1 MTTTSEAV
9 WEPFAPGYTDD
20 PYPQIAALRD
30 ADTPPEHP
38 IGLYVLWR
46 YDDVS
51 ALLAAGMSVEDRSLA
66 PDSPM
71 RGLIPSDP
79 DSTPRGG
86 ASMLDRDPPDHTRL
100 RRLVQR
106 AFTPRAVAELEP
118 LIGSLVDE
126 ALDGLADSAAPD
138 LVSEL
143 AFPLPFAVI
152 TRMLGMPDGDTERIR
167 DLSGLLVRSLEP
179 VPDESVAEAIVA
191 ADEEMIQ
198 LVSDAIAWKRRNPA
212 DDLLTALIAAR
223 SDGDALTA
231 EELVA
236 QVILL
241 YVAGHET
248 TVNLISGGT
257 KALLDHPDQYRRLR
271 EDPSLVPNAVEEM
284 LRYDSPVQMTRRI
297 TTEPWSVRGRQIPA
311 GTFVIGYL
319 ASANRDPLHFGPDAD
334 RLVVDRPTARDHL
347 SFSTGVHHCLG
358 SALARLEARVAFERL
373 TQRFPELALAGPVEW
388 NGRINLRGPATLPVQ
403 VR

>member
-1 MTTTSEAV
+1 MTSTTQAV
-9 WEPFAPGYTDD
+9 WDPFAPGYTDD
-20 PYPQIAALRD
+20 PYPHIGALRD
-30 ADTPPEHP
+30 ADAPPEHP

-51 ALLAAGMSVEDRSLA
+51 ALLAAGMSVEERSLA

-71 RGLIPSDP
+71 RGLIPEDP
-79 DSTPRGG
+79 DSAPRGG
-86 ASMLDRDPPDHTRL
+86 TSMLDRDPPDHTRL

-106 AFTPRAVAELEP
+106 AFTPRAVAALEP
-118 LIGSLVDE
+118 MIGELVDE
-126 ALDGLADSAAPD
+126 ALDRLVASPSPE

-167 DLSGLLVRSLEP
+167 ELSGMLVRSLEP
-179 VPDESVAEAIVA
+179 VPDASVAQEIIA
-191 ADEEMIQ
+191 ADDEMIRIV
-198 LVSDAIAWKRRNPA
+198 LDAIAWKRRNPA

-223 SDGDALTA
+223 HEGDALTE

-257 KALLDHPDQYRRLR
+257 LALLNHPDQYQRLR
-271 EDPSLVPNAVEEM
+271 QDPSLIPNAVEEM
-284 LRYDSPVQMTRRI
+284 LRYDSPVQMTRRV
-297 TTEPWSVRGRQIPA
+297 TTEAWSVRGREIPA
-311 GTFVIGYL
+311 GSFVIGYI
-319 ASANRDPLHFGPDAD
+319 AAANRDPLHFGPDAD

-373 TQRFPELALAGPVEW
+373 TQRFPDLALAGPVQW
-388 NGRINLRGPATLPVQ
+388 NGRVNLRGPATLPV
-403 VR
+403 RA